1 MRAQWWIVEN
11 LGLAPKRLTTVA
23 IEQTMQEDEL
33 GIQLASGVAAFEA
46 KEFRRAMQLLSPLA
60 EAGVSA
66 AQFRVAIM
74 CQNGLD
80 GVTNPD
86 AALRWMTAAAEQGEP
101 LAQHGLGFMY
111 AYGECVEANG
121 ERAVHWLERAAE
133 QGMHGSMATLA
144 QLYADGALVE
154 QDEARARHW
163 YDRAGFDPDEF
174 ISN

>member
-1 MRAQWWIVEN
+1 
-11 LGLAPKRLTTVA
+11 
-23 IEQTMQEDEL
+23 MQEDEL

-80 GVTNPD
+80 GVPNPD

-111 AYGECVEANG
+111 AYGECVEHDVWKSNDISHIG
-121 ERAVHWLERAAE
+121 PI
-133 QGMHGSMATLA
+133 
-144 QLYADGALVE
+144 
-154 QDEARARHW
+154 DEARSKIEQTKKHVL
-163 YDRAGFDPDEF
+163 
-174 ISN
+174 S